1 MPEILPE
8 GPIGSQGTAGVV
20 ATATTIYSISK
31 DGTTAGTMV
40 FAVGATSTFTMMA
53 TTYVAGDILTVV
65 AGVRRDIG

>member
-1 MPEILPE
+1 
-8 GPIGSQGTAGVV
+8 
-20 ATATTIYSISK
+20 
-31 DGTTAGTMV
+31 MV